1 MNDLNK
7 MHFDAFPKDAF
18 EIFINCLE
26 TQGYVIDS
34 KSEQGYS
41 FSSTQLDNMT
51 EEVFTKLIEKYD
63 IYTEFN
69 YEENFE
75 RTGLYHPAHGGYSII
90 YNSTIVNYR
99 EATIILNQYL
109 DLL

>member
-1 MNDLNK
+1 MDDLNRI
-7 MHFDAFPKDAF
+7 HFEAFPKDAF

-34 KSEQGYS
+34 KPEQGYS

-51 EEVFTKLIEKYD
+51 EEVFTKLIEKFNVD
-63 IYTEFN
+63 TEFD
-69 YEENFE
+69 YEENFG
-75 RTGLYHPAHGGYSII
+75 RTGLYHLEHGGYSII
-90 YNSTIVNYR
+90 YNSTIVNHR

>member
-7 MHFDAFPKDAF
+7 MHFEAFPKDAF

-51 EEVFTKLIEKYD
+51 EEVFTKLIEKFNID
-63 IYTEFN
+63 TEFD
-69 YEENFE
+69 YEENFG
-75 RTGLYHPAHGGYSII
+75 RTGLYHLEHGGYSII
-90 YNSTIVNYR
+90 YNSTIVDYE
-99 EATIILNQYL
+99 EATTILNQYL

>member
-7 MHFDAFPKDAF
+7 EHFDAFTKDGF

-34 KSEQGYS
+34 KEESGYV

-51 EEVFTKLIEKYD
+51 EEVFNALIEK
-63 IYTEFN
+63 FN
-69 YEENFE
+69 IDTDLNHERNISSTGKYHEE
-75 RTGLYHPAHGGYSII
+75 HGGYKII
-90 YNSTIVNYR
+90 FNDEIVDYY
-99 EATIILNQYL
+99 EAKEILRQYL
-109 DLL
+109 DNL

>member
-1 MNDLNK
+1 MNNLNR
-7 MHFDAFPKDAF
+7 MHFEAFPKNAF

-26 TQGYVIDS
+26 MQGYVIDS

-51 EEVFTKLIEKYD
+51 EEVFTKLIEKFNID
-63 IYTEFN
+63 TEFN
-69 YEENFE
+69 YEENFG
-75 RTGLYHPAHGGYSII
+75 RTGLYHPKHGGYSII
-90 YNSTIVNYR
+90 YNSAIVNFR
-99 EATIILNQYL
+99 EATTILNQYL